1 MKAIYAWLVSLIFC
15 RYQAP
20 LAPAVSLLDLLL
32 EWAHRDYDLVIIECR
47 PKVKTRIIT
56 RIENQFETIGELSSE
71 EAEKILLEIEDHSS
85 SKAITNYLCCA
96 EITQVECNGLV
107 FTIELDVLPVCPS
120 GIDVGIRITCID

>member
-1 MKAIYAWLVSLIFC
+1 MKAIYAWLIALIFC
-15 RYQAP
+15 RYRDP
-20 LAPAVSLLDLLL
+20 LVPAVSLLDLLL
-32 EWAHRDYDLVIIECR
+32 EWADRDYGLVIIECR

-56 RIENQFETIGELSSE
+56 RIESQFETIGELGPE

-96 EITQVECNGLV
+96 EVTQVECKGLA

-120 GIDVGIRITCID
+120 GLDVGIRIRCID